1 LKELVNLRKFRAHEF
16 PVPEQLRGA
25 MNGPRALRI
34 GVLGSGR
41 GSNLEAIARAI
52 DEGRLPAELVVVLS
66 DQPAARILE
75 LGRRHDAR
83 TEVVVPSTPRGR
95 LDAETEERFVH
106 ILREEKVDLVVLA
119 GFMRIVGPVFLAA
132 YPRRIINVH
141 PSLLPQHRGANA
153 AAQALAA
160 GDRVTG
166 CTVHY
171 VDQGVDTGEIIA
183 QREVAVQDGDTAE
196 SLQTRIQKAEHE
208 LLPSVIASFATH
220 E

>member
-1 LKELVNLRKFRAHEF
+1 MSGGRVLR
-16 PVPEQLRGA
+16 L
-25 MNGPRALRI
+25 

-52 DEGRLPAELVVVLS
+52 DEGRLPAKLAAVLS
-66 DQPAARILE
+66 DRPGARILE
-75 LGRRHDAR
+75 LGQKSGAR
-83 TEVVVPSTPRGR
+83 TGAIVPATPCGR
-95 LDAETEERFVH
+95 LDAKTEGKFVD
-106 ILREEKVDLVVLA
+106 ILREEDVEVVVLA

-141 PSLLPQHRGANA
+141 PSLLPKHRGSHA

-160 GDRVTG
+160 GDTVTG

-171 VDQGVDTGEIIA
+171 VDEGVDTGEIIA
-183 QREVAVQDGDTAE
+183 QREVPVFPGDTTE
-196 SLQTRIQKAEHE
+196 TLQARIQTAEHE
-208 LLPSVIASFATH
+208 LLPAVIASFAVH